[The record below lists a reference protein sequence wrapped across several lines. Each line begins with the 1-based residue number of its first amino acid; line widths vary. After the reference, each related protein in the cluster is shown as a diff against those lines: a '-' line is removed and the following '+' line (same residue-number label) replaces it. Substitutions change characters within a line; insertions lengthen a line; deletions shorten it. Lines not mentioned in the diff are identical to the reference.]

1 MIMQPETLTC
11 PVCQTHLNG
20 TNNCARCGTDLSR
33 LLVVA
38 AQAALIRE
46 RAREALRRRRY
57 GVASD
62 LSARA
67 QFLHHTSTGQK
78 LLDMTRILA
87 ATRVEPITDTPT
99 SL

>member
-1 MIMQPETLTC
+1 MQPKPLTC
-11 PVCQTHLNG
+11 PVCKTHLNG
-20 TNNCARCGTDLSR
+20 TNRCTRCGTDLRR

-57 GVASD
+57 VVASD

-67 QFLHHTSTGQK
+67 QFLHHTPTGQR

-87 ATRVEPITDTPT
+87 ATRVEPIADMPT
-99 SL
+99 TL